1 MSSMTPVF
9 PVTSVSHVPA
19 GTWNPGGF
27 WRVMA
32 HHRCRP
38 FRHQPSGMLRTW
50 AGHWRGGQGAA
61 AMTHPW
67 WPWRP
72 CWQPVGA
79 GGTCVP
85 GRCCMAGTAIRRGP
99 SPLGAGGCGGGWRPS
114 PLGCTAALSTV
125 GGCAM
130 LPTASTRWPGG
141 NAEPPCVPGVTCCPP
156 PRKAPVG
163 PQGAA
168 ETFTGSWSSLGGSLG
183 VSRALRGVLGSSGG
197 SRGSAGTFAGSWGGL
212 EESLGVSWNL
222 HGVLGCS
229 GGPLGDPGGKRG
241 PSEGAGGLRQAPQ
254 RPP

>member
-1 MSSMTPVF
+1 M
-9 PVTSVSHVPA
+9 
-19 GTWNPGGF
+19 
-27 WRVMA
+27 
-32 HHRCRP
+32 
-38 FRHQPSGMLRTW
+38 
-50 AGHWRGGQGAA
+50 
-61 AMTHPW
+61 
-67 WPWRP
+67 
-72 CWQPVGA
+72 
-79 GGTCVP
+79 
-85 GRCCMAGTAIRRGP
+85 GTAIRRGP

-197 SRGSAGTFAGSWGGL
+197 S
-212 EESLGVSWNL
+212 LGVSWDL
-222 HGVLGCS
+222 RGVLG
-229 GGPLGDPGGKRG
+229 GLGRVPGGQLGPSRG
-241 PSEGAGGLRQAPQ
+241 PGVLGRAPGRPWGEAGPFKGCWGPQASPTETTIATSRWPFIPPQ
-254 RPP
+254 LDTPELP